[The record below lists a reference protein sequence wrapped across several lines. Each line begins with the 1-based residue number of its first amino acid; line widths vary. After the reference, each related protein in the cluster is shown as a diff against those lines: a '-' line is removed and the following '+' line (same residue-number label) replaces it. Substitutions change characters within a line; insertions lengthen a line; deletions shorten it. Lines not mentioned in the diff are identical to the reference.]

1 MRALQ
6 REQLAWVVIASVTL
20 GSGGALG
27 WAQAQR
33 DLQLAAAAA
42 AVPREGGPRPLA
54 LPRPPS
60 KPTTEERSPP
70 AIARKSAIPPPGGFP
85 VDVLQEMWEV
95 SLQTPHKI
103 GDTPL
108 TAENWFITG
117 VVMQGAEQQVI
128 VQRGSDPKPHFHKV
142 GDLLPGGARI
152 AWVRPSAIGLI
163 TPKSERIS
171 LPLRR

>member
-6 REQLAWVVIASVTL
+6 REQLAWMVAAGVTL
-20 GSGGALG
+20 GGSGALG
-27 WAQAQR
+27 WTEARR
-33 DLQLAAAAA
+33 DLQHAAAAA
-42 AVPREGGPRPLA
+42 DAPRGGSPRPLA
-54 LPRPPS
+54 LPPP
-60 KPTTEERSPP
+60 PGMPATDERSAPEP
-70 AIARKSAIPPPGGFP
+70 ARQAGIPPPGGFP
-85 VDVLQEMWEV
+85 VSVLQEMWEV

-103 GDTPL
+103 ADTPL

-117 VVMQGAEQQVI
+117 VVMRGDEQQVI

-152 AWVRPSAIGLI
+152 AWVRPNAIGLI
-163 TPKSERIS
+163 TPKSEKIS

>member
-6 REQLAWVVIASVTL
+6 REPLAWMVVAGVTL
-20 GSGGALG
+20 GGSGALG
-27 WAQAQR
+27 WSQAR
-33 DLQLAAAAA
+33 SDLQHAA
-42 AVPREGGPRPLA
+42 AVADAPRGGSPRPLA
-54 LPRPPS
+54 LPRPPAM
-60 KPTTEERSPP
+60 PAAEERSPP
-70 AIARKSAIPPPGGFP
+70 EMTPTSAVPPPGGFP

-95 SLQTPHKI
+95 ALQTPHKI
-103 GDTPL
+103 GDRPL

-117 VVMQGAEQQVI
+117 VVMRGDEQQVI

-152 AWVRPSAIGLI
+152 AWVRPNAIGLV
-163 TPKSERIS
+163 TPKSERIA